1 MNNPRWLFLV
11 FSGPLLL
18 FILGVCTEAFLWR
31 MCVLIVELSVLSLR
45 ASFGTSAPCKFKFKS
60 PLGTLAFYYKHDRNM
75 MLWPLTFSESK
86 FLRRARLTI
95 ICSIWP
101 RPHTVVFPKYI
112 TETMPLG
119 LTRININVCLYSE
132 CILYTDCR
140 YAHSWIYAYN
150 TIV

>member
-1 MNNPRWLFLV
+1 MENRFCFLN
-11 FSGPLLL
+11 FWLL
-18 FILGVCTEAFLWR
+18 FIVWYSSTEAFHCSFLWR
-31 MCVLIVELSVLSLR
+31 MCVLSVDLSVLSLR

-86 FLRRARLTI
+86 FLRVGRLT

-101 RPHTVVFPKYI
+101 RSHLVAFPKYS
-112 TETMPLG
+112 TGTVRRG
-119 LTRININVCLYSE
+119 LTRINLMS
-132 CILYTDCR
+132 ILRVYTLICM
-140 YAHSWIYAYN
+140 YAHSWIDAYN

>member
-1 MNNPRWLFLV
+1 MKNPRWLFLV

-60 PLGTLAFYYKHDRNM
+60 PLGTLAFYHKHDRNM

-95 ICSIWP
+95 CSIWP

-112 TETMPLG
+112 TETIPLG

-132 CILYTDCR
+132 CILLYTDCR

>member
-1 MNNPRWLFLV
+1 MKNPRWLFLV

-31 MCVLIVELSVLSLR
+31 MCVLIVDSSVLSLR

-95 ICSIWP
+95 CSIWP

-112 TETMPLG
+112 TETMPRG